1 MTSKLPTVLELIAK
15 SLESQEIVLF
25 AESLHYQYTHL
36 WAVRKGIR
44 KLPLEP
50 TLLLCQRHGIDSEDA
65 IKIFLAQK
73 MKPKKEAPKK
83 TSLLDRKKPKS

>member
-15 SLESQEIVLF
+15 SLETQEIVLF
-25 AESLHYQYTHL
+25 AESLQYQYTHL
-36 WAVRKGIR
+36 WGVRKGLR

-50 TLLLCQRHGIDSEDA
+50 TLLLCHKHGINNDDA

-73 MKPKKEAPKK
+73 LKPKKEAPNK
-83 TSLLDRKKPKS
+83 TSLLDRKKPNS